1 MIKRLY
7 TKHKET
13 THNYTW
19 RALQVLGTHGTSFF
33 IFITCA
39 RLLSPYEFGI
49 YNLVFAIIFFLIIF
63 CDLGI
68 LAATGKYVAEYHA
81 TNKEKLESVLFN
93 AGLTVLL
100 LSTSVTL
107 FVLFFGENVFPEH
120 YAHVLYII
128 PLLFLHPL
136 YSLYERVYSGLKRFR
151 EQAVISLIIGGIM
164 CGLVYLLIRLYGL
177 KGALISQ
184 NLLYFLL
191 LATLAIRYGKFQLK
205 IDKTVFKEIGKY
217 SLLIGVMQISS
228 FMNRKVDVFF
238 LGHYNYITE
247 IGYYEIAYKLLKFLM
262 VPFAILTQVIAPD
275 ITKNFSLKNY
285 LPVREKLKK
294 GIFIS
299 VLMAS
304 VLIVSFIFTK
314 DYLLQSFLSK
324 YYTEDMKHLLNLM
337 IPVYFI
343 QMLFGI
349 IPSFAIATGHA
360 KFNMIFFIVF
370 GILNVVLDYLL
381 INFYG
386 FFGVIYSTILI
397 KYTGSFI
404 FFYFYYRLLRKLH

>member
-1 MIKRLY
+1 MVKRLY
-7 TKHKET
+7 IKHKET
-13 THNYTW
+13 THNYIW
-19 RALQVLGTHGTSFF
+19 RSLQVLGTHGTSFF
-33 IFITCA
+33 IFIISA
-39 RLLSPYEFGI
+39 KLLSPYEFGI
-49 YNLVFAIIFFLIIF
+49 YNLVFAVIFFLVIF

-68 LAATGKYVAEYHA
+68 LAATGKYVAEYHT

-93 AGLTVLL
+93 SGLAVLL

-107 FVLFFGENVFPEH
+107 FVLFFGENVFPKH
-120 YAHVLYII
+120 YSHVLYIL

-136 YSLYERVYSGLKRFR
+136 YSLYEQVYSNLKRFR
-151 EQAVISLIIGGIM
+151 EQAIISLIIGGLM
-164 CGLVYLLIRLYGL
+164 CGLVYLLIRFYGL

-191 LATLAIRYGKFQLK
+191 LLTLAIRYGKFQLK
-205 IDKTVFKEIGKY
+205 INKTVFIEISRY
-217 SLLIGVMQISS
+217 SVLIGVMQISS
-228 FMNRKVDVFF
+228 FMNRRVDIFF

-247 IGYYEIAYKLLKFLM
+247 IGYYEIAYKILKFLM
-262 VPFAILTQVIAPD
+262 VPFTILVRVMAPD

-294 GIFIS
+294 GVLIS
-299 VLMAS
+299 FLTGIA
-304 VLIVSFIFTK
+304 LIVSFIFTK
-314 DYLLQSFLSK
+314 DYLLQTFLSK
-324 YYTEDMKHLLNLM
+324 YYTEDMKYLLNLM

-349 IPSFAIATGHA
+349 IPPFSIATGHA

-370 GILNVVLDYLL
+370 GILNVILDYLL

-397 KYTGSFI
+397 KYTGNFI
-404 FFYFYYRLLRKLH
+404 FIYVYYRMLRKL